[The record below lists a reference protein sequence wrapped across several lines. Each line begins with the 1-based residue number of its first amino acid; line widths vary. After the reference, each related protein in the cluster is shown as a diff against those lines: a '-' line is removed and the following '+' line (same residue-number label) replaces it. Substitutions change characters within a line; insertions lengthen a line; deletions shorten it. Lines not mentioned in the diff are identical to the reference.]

1 MSVQCPDLGVIVYL
15 GMLAH
20 YALPDK
26 RPRRVQD
33 LTPVLKDRFWPKIRL
48 RERLL
53 STPDSPPDQPDLVT
67 EPFPLPAKFLQGHE
81 GL

>member
-26 RPRRVQD
+26 RPGRVQD
-33 LTPVLKDRFWPKIRL
+33 LTPVLKDRSWPIFPL
-48 RERLL
+48 REGLL
-53 STPDSPPDQPDLVT
+53 SIGAGKRPPIR
-67 EPFPLPAKFLQGHE
+67 AR
-81 GL
+81 

>member
-33 LTPVLKDRFWPKIRL
+33 LTPVLKDRFWPVSDR
-48 RERLL
+48 
-53 STPDSPPDQPDLVT
+53 SAGA
-67 EPFPLPAKFLQGHE
+67 LP
-81 GL
+81 GLI